1 MTNTQWRVLFGAV
14 GAVCAFLLAQTDLP
28 LEPIARVALG
38 AIVTALA
45 VINPN
50 RADE

>member
-1 MTNTQWRVLFGAV
+1 MSNTAWRIVFGATS
-14 GAVCAFLLAQTDLP
+14 AVCAFLLAQTDLP
-28 LEPIARVALG
+28 LEPIARVTLG

-50 RADE
+50 RADG